1 MADLISD
8 AVQLAR
14 AGSSTSITVQLSDD
28 LGFAEVDPGQIGQ
41 VLHNI
46 LLNARQATPEG
57 GLIEITANRFSSS
70 NEGDP
75 KPRIRISIRDYGCGI
90 PADVLPRIFDP
101 YFTTKPAG
109 NGLGLATAHAIIVK
123 HGGQISVA
131 SKLGEGTAFEIDI
144 PASAECPSSHP
155 SIVSDVQ
162 RGTARVL
169 VMDDDAAL
177 RYLMTAVL
185 NSLGYEVETAKD
197 GAEAIAIYEAA
208 KTTGRPFEVCLL
220 DLTVSGGM
228 GGVETASKLNEIDP
242 SAKLIV
248 TSGYSDAAV
257 MSNFA
262 QYGFDAVITKPAM
275 PAEVG
280 SVIARVLLQSR
291 DLTR

>member
-1 MADLISD
+1 
-8 AVQLAR
+8 
-14 AGSSTSITVQLSDD
+14 
-28 LGFAEVDPGQIGQ
+28 
-41 VLHNI
+41 
-46 LLNARQATPEG
+46 
-57 GLIEITANRFSSS
+57 
-70 NEGDP
+70 
-75 KPRIRISIRDYGCGI
+75 
-90 PADVLPRIFDP
+90 
-101 YFTTKPAG
+101 
-109 NGLGLATAHAIIVK
+109 
-123 HGGQISVA
+123 
-131 SKLGEGTAFEIDI
+131 
-144 PASAECPSSHP
+144 
-155 SIVSDVQ
+155 
-162 RGTARVL
+162 
-169 VMDDDAAL
+169 MDDDAAL

-208 KTTGRPFEVCLL
+208 KTMGRPFEVCLL

-228 GGVETASKLNEIDP
+228 GGVETASKLNEIDA